1 MNGAGVCV
9 LGYTNYINYTFY
21 ELNILYQSFVAIVT
35 KIVIFTIF

>member
-9 LGYTNYINYTFY
+9 LGYTNHIKYSFY
-21 ELNILYQSFVAIVT
+21 ELNILYQSFVVIVT